1 MSDIKELKFEDV
13 EKFYDKDLNLIKG
26 IKKIYIQSVYPII
39 VKDNEELIDRFKID
53 TKKVIGIY
61 VDNCCRTICVYYK

>member
-53 TKKVIGIY
+53 TKEVIGTY
-61 VDNCCRTICVYYK
+61 RDNSWGIICVYYK

>member
-39 VKDNEELIDRFKID
+39 VKD
-53 TKKVIGIY
+53 KV
-61 VDNCCRTICVYYK
+61 